1 MDVVYGFAMTGRVDP
16 ANVTLPV
23 QLSVDNWREPN
34 LVEGKKPTAMNGN
47 VTVGGLTKGQNY
59 VLLR

>member
-1 MDVVYGFAMTGRVDP
+1 MTGRVDP
-16 ANVTLPV
+16 AKVTLPV
-23 QLSVDNWREPN
+23 QLSVDNWKEPD